1 MNSYCT
7 ILLSFLLFWIQT
19 ASAQSYFSFDAELP
33 LEADGSIMIHP
44 ENPLRMEVDQ
54 SNVITLTPP
63 DMGKISPSRI
73 MSFDSDT
80 LRRSGPDEIV
90 MSILLDTLFLTE
102 SIYLTSVP
110 VEVRAYEDRTFE
122 GKSTLGYLVLNQ
134 IGQVSGPGR
143 SAQTG
148 HPSLLVRNLD
158 PSMIPDHQK
167 FDFYAGNLVPFSTSF
182 PFTQGDLVEIR
193 LISCNNLDDT
203 FYYLEELEFLF
214 QQNSIYCDQV
224 TIDPTIPPTAA
235 VSRLPSRITVRYFEA
250 VHQERAEA
258 LTDLISGLFD
268 MPVSAVQI
276 EDMLPFYGGNTP
288 VNDYIEIW
296 LN

>member
-7 ILLSFLLFWIQT
+7 ILMSCFLFWVQT
-19 ASAQSYFSFDAELP
+19 VSAQSYFSFDAELP

-44 ENPLRMEVDQ
+44 ENPIRMEVNQ
-54 SNVITLTPP
+54 SRIVKFTPP
-63 DMGKISPSRI
+63 DIGKISPSRI
-73 MSFDSDT
+73 LSFESDT

-102 SIYLTSVP
+102 VMYLTSVP

-122 GKSTLGYLVLNQ
+122 GKSTLGTSILTQL
-134 IGQVSGPGR
+134 GQVSASSTQGG
-143 SAQTG
+143 
-148 HPSLLVRNLD
+148 LMIRNLD
-158 PSMIPDHQK
+158 PSMIPNNQK
-167 FDFYAGNLVPFSTSF
+167 FDFYAGNLVPFSASF
-182 PFTQGDLVEIR
+182 PFTQRNLAEIR

-214 QQNSIYCDQV
+214 QQSRIYCNQV
-224 TIDPTIPPTAA
+224 TTDPTIPPSAA

-250 VHQERAEA
+250 AHQTRAEA
-258 LTDLISGLFD
+258 LADLISGLFSIP
-268 MPVSAVQI
+268 MASVQV

-288 VNDYIEIW
+288 IHDYIEIW